1 MLCKLSFVFWFLD
14 AVTTSA
20 IARTSRNAITP
31 SHCCHPHKHLGGS
44 KHKTAERA
52 FVRTQPGEPVP
63 GTTVRQPL
71 PPAEAAAAAASRAMR
86 PHLLPPHPAPPSAP
100 ATSAGATAGSAGP
113 GASHML
119 PAPPPPPQR
128 LPRAGFASGPVRSG
142 SAVSSGP
149 TPSPLPLRSSMSLP
163 NAAPGMRRGHRPALM
178 VPRQVA
184 LGQQLQPAPS
194 GAAQATA
201 GPRRNEGF
209 SACGR
214 RAVTTPS
221 EQQRAAA
228 ATATAMAAAAAAA
241 EAGGTPQHSSPPAR
255 PAAGGAHR
263 AECKVC
269 RWTGSTAELAQHFQA
284 RSIISSIEDGTM
296 LTNNR

>member
-1 MLCKLSFVFWFLD
+1 VLCALSVIFCWFLD

-20 IARTSRNAITP
+20 SARTSRIAITLLIAVMQ
-31 SHCCHPHKHLGGS
+31 KHLGGS

-52 FVRTQPGEPVP
+52 FVSTHPGEPVP

-86 PHLLPPHPAPPSAP
+86 PHLLPPQPAPPSAP
-100 ATSAGATAGSAGP
+100 ATSAGATAGCAGP
-113 GASHML
+113 GANRML
-119 PAPPPPPQR
+119 PAPPPPPPQR

-149 TPSPLPLRSSMSLP
+149 TPSPLPRRSSMSLP
-163 NAAPGMRRGHRPALM
+163 NAAPGMRLGHRPSLM

-201 GPRRNEGF
+201 GARRNEGF
-209 SACGR
+209 SASGR

-228 ATATAMAAAAAAA
+228 ATA
-241 EAGGTPQHSSPPAR
+241 EAGGTPQHSSPPAT
-255 PAAGGAHR
+255 PARGGAHR

-284 RSIISSIEDGTM
+284 RSIISSIEGGTM